1 MVTAA
6 GTIQE
11 QDGGTGSGTFPRG
24 SNKPLLELGTAAGT
38 LSKEQFLDGEE
49 FSPKARK
56 PYTITK
62 QRERWTEEEHKK
74 FIEALKLYGRAWRRI
89 EEHVSTKTAV
99 QIRSHAQKFFSKVA
113 RDPNGADADSEK
125 PIEIPPPRPKRKP
138 MHPYPRKLVCPVKTG
153 LIIPEKPTR
162 SSSSTL
168 SISEPENESPTS
180 VLSAVGSDAC
190 ARANCLSIISGSK
203 DEYSSPDERVSPE
216 LELLSQNEF
225 IVKEDSNES
234 AAQCLKLF
242 GKMLLISDPH
252 GPANLAALMAS
263 KLESSGE
270 DVGTCLFPWSV
281 AHLSLYCGAT
291 NSDIYYTQVA
301 REHSHPV
308 DTRCPVSLPWLT
320 LCSAKSPTAQ
330 EVHNPTPIKGRI
342 SCHMPGKDEEKEGS
356 STGSNTE
363 SVCTT
368 TGGEKNWGADSY
380 CHSFEMKSKGQKSLP
395 SKFSK
400 TMSVKLT
407 KHGKGFVP
415 YKRCLG
421 ENLSTSTSNEAS
433 EEREKQRVRLCL

>member
-11 QDGGTGSGTFPRG
+11 QDGGTGSDS
-24 SNKPLLELGTAAGT
+24 SNKPLLELGASTGA
-38 LSKEQFLDGEE
+38 LSMEQFHNGEE
-49 FSPKARK
+49 FSPKVRK
-56 PYTITK
+56 QYTITK

-74 FIEALKLYGRAWRRI
+74 FLEALKLYGRAWRRI

-113 RDPNGADADSEK
+113 RDPNGGDADAEK

-138 MHPYPRKLVCPVKTG
+138 MHPYPRKLVCPVKSG
-153 LIIPEKPTR
+153 IIIPEKPTR

-168 SISEPENESPTS
+168 STSEPENQSPTS

-190 ARANCLSIISGSK
+190 ARANCLSLNSGSK
-203 DEYSSPDERVSPE
+203 DEYSSPDEQVSPE
-216 LELLSQNEF
+216 LELLSQNESLG
-225 IVKEDSNES
+225 KEDSNES
-234 AAQCLKLF
+234 SAQCLKLF
-242 GKMLLISDPH
+242 GKTLLISDPQ
-252 GPANLAALMAS
+252 GLSNVAAMAS

-270 DVGTCLFPWSV
+270 NVGTCLFPWSV
-281 AHLSLYCGAT
+281 APLSLHCGAT
-291 NSDIYYTQVA
+291 KSDIYYTQVVC
-301 REHSHPV
+301 ENSHPV

-320 LCSAKSPTAQ
+320 LCSTKSPTTQ

-342 SCHMPGKDEEKEGS
+342 SCDMPGKDEEKEGS
-356 STGSNTE
+356 STGSNTD
-363 SVCTT
+363 SVCT

-380 CHSFEMKSKGQKSLP
+380 GLSFEWKSEGQKSLP
-395 SKFSK
+395 SKLSMTISAK
-400 TMSVKLT
+400 SAKR
-407 KHGKGFVP
+407 GKGFVP

-421 ENLSTSTSNEAS
+421 ENLYTSTSNEAS